1 MAMRQ
6 PYFLRTSR
14 GLINLM
20 RVLHIKPAERGMV
33 RFEFG
38 CGDFVDVP
46 EQEVQRIEVVMIQEC
61 MICGD

>member
-1 MAMRQ
+1 MQRQ
-6 PYFLRTSR
+6 PFFIATSK
-14 GLINLM
+14 GFVNLS

-38 CGDFVDVP
+38 CGEFVDVP
-46 EQEVQRIEVVMIQEC
+46 EQEAQRVEIVMIQEC